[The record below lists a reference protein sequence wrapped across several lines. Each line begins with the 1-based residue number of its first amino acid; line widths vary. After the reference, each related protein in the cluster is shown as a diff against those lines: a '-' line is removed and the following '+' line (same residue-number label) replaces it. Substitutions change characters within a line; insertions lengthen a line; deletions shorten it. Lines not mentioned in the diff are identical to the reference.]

1 MTNEFKQK
9 FDSFIKGCEEIVAKN
24 HKQFTMLNLPWFEIH
39 HGNRYIKVVQCDDW
53 NKEACIA
60 SRMNPEKGISRRSHV
75 YVDKTNGDILKG
87 NWKGVVKPK
96 VARGNIFD
104 DSNGLK
110 YMGPYGPMYLEQIK
124 ELQK

>member
-1 MTNEFKQK
+1 MINEFEER
-9 FDSFIKGCEEIVAKN
+9 FNSFIKGCEEIVAQD
-24 HKQFTMLNLPWFEIH
+24 HKKFTMLTLPWFEIH

-53 NKEACIA
+53 NKGAYIA
-60 SRMNPEKGISRRSHV
+60 NGADPEKGISRRSYV

-110 YMGPYGPMYLEQIK
+110 YIGPYGPMYLDQIK
-124 ELQK
+124 ELAK